1 MDWLRVFLTTGG
13 QKKRRK
19 KKELFFSQRTNNVR
33 KRNSMTNWF
42 FGMVTIL
49 QFVTIKMS
57 RKWRCGKNL
66 KGRFASDFK
75 LMRSLF
81 LIFDSATNSS
91 PIVNC
96 QIVNNCCHDKDLKE
110 IFKSDAIRLV
120 VSFKSLSM
128 QTSSIYK
135 LMWNLYNCCYANC
148 WELSFSSVT
157 RWPIV
162 YFKFQIIIAVTK
174 IWKRFSSQIQ
184 TGWKSLSDCWLCKV
198 LRLKQQRP

>member
-1 MDWLRVFLTTGG
+1 MDWLRVFLTTRRK
-13 QKKRRK
+13 KKRRK

-33 KRNSMTNWF
+33 QWNSMTNWF

-66 KGRFASDFK
+66 HQILNWCG
-75 LMRSLF
+75 L
-81 LIFDSATNSS
+81 FDSATNSS

-135 LMWNLYNCCYANC
+135 CKPVNMYIIVAMAKIWKEVFGRCKLLRAVF
-148 WELSFSSVT
+148 LIFDKVT
-157 RWPIV
+157 NISPIV
-162 YFKFQIIIAVTK
+162 YF
-174 IWKRFSSQIQ
+174 
-184 TGWKSLSDCWLCKV
+184 
-198 LRLKQQRP
+198 

>member
-1 MDWLRVFLTTGG
+1 MDWLEIFLSTWRN
-13 QKKRRK
+13 KKRRK
-19 KKELFFSQRTNNVR
+19 KKELSLSQRTNNVR
-33 KRNSMTNWF
+33 KRNFMTNWF

-135 LMWNLYNCCYANC
+135 FKPVNMYIIVAMAKNLKGSFWQMQIAKSCLSHLWQGDQYFPNC
-148 WELSFSSVT
+148 
-157 RWPIV
+157 
-162 YFKFQIIIAVTK
+162 K
-174 IWKRFSSQIQ
+174 
-184 TGWKSLSDCWLCKV
+184 
-198 LRLKQQRP
+198 